1 MKFTKILSLALALI
15 ILMSC
20 IVFAIPASAAPATYY
35 PKLNIRVTKTEEDN
49 AYVAFKTYGGSDAE
63 IIYEWDNDD
72 EEYHTLEGGNYLN
85 VDMDCSE
92 YFYYVH
98 VDEYYRHP
106 ITGESTLLNSVT
118 VSSTSYEFYYKDG
131 YYYDVTF
138 IRGSLRPTD
147 EYSYCVSNPDLFF
160 YPVETVDVSDYT
172 SVLDDLTR
180 DPLFKIADYPS
191 ITDDYS
197 LDVIQIAE
205 SVDGD
210 LFVYVYNPSDATVE
224 VEASKI
230 NMSLQHYED
239 KNPTYKLYDLTLV
252 SSSGTLDKYVVN
264 GFTVSTDDYRY
275 YNIAG
280 IYTPFN
286 EAIHEDDEKDDNTVN
301 YVGIPVGKCFEAI
314 TYEGNVYYACKKI
327 DYVDVTINDH
337 GIIRLQ
343 DSFGIFEDYN
353 TDSHYIAISINNFDV
368 TKIYAVDVS
377 FYTQSYYYHYDSA
390 TPLEQVE
397 TYGDP
402 VLNNKQITYA
412 MTAKNEGGGFL
423 GTSFASYDY
432 VWDRIMT
439 PDDFIAYFEACEN
452 KELIDYDAELIKSSD
467 YVICFYESPYTH
479 KVYTSTITSQTTKS
493 STIVSEV
500 TLLRMHFASIQ
511 GVYNLGVVSDM
522 VTDDGEPDIETT
534 PGDNLQNQVGD
545 YLGDDYDDLAFIVGL
560 LILVVGLVALSYV
573 VPFVKTILSGLID
586 AISFLIQLLVS
597 LITLP
602 FELLASI
609 FGSDKPG
616 KKRGKRK

>member
-1 MKFTKILSLALALI
+1 MKFKKILSLALALI
-15 ILMSC
+15 TLMSC
-20 IVFAIPASAAPATYY
+20 LVFAIPASAAPATYY
-35 PKLNIRVTKTEEDN
+35 PKLNIRVTKAEEDN
-49 AYVAFKTYGGSDAE
+49 AYVAFKTYAGSDAE
-63 IIYEWDNDD
+63 TIYEWGNDD

-118 VSSTSYEFYYKDG
+118 VSSTSYEFYYKEG

-138 IRGSLRPTD
+138 IKGSLRPTD
-147 EYSYCVSNPDLFF
+147 KYSYCVSNPDLFF

-172 SVLDDLTR
+172 SVLEDLTR

-239 KNPTYKLYDLTLV
+239 TSPKYRLYDLTLV

-286 EAIHEDDEKDDNTVN
+286 EAIHDEAEQDDDVIN
-301 YVGIPVGKCFEAI
+301 YVGYPVAKCYSTI
-314 TYEGNVYYACKKI
+314 TDGNGNVLYDCVSL
-327 DYVDVTINDH
+327 DYVDVDIKAVGLIRFADDFLID
-337 GIIRLQ
+337 GI
-343 DSFGIFEDYN
+343 SK
-353 TDSHYIAISINNFDV
+353 TDSHFVAFNVDNFDV
-368 TKIYAVDVS
+368 KHIYSATVS
-377 FYTQSYYYHYDSA
+377 YLTQGYHYTFAVGAGSS
-390 TPLEQVE
+390 E
-397 TYGDP
+397 TYDEA
-402 VLNNKQITYA
+402 VEHT
-412 MTAKNEGGGFL
+412 
-423 GTSFASYDY
+423 
-432 VWDRIMT
+432 
-439 PDDFIAYFEACEN
+439 DDIH
-452 KELIDYDAELIKSSD
+452 DYDEGKLLDGGWFSKEYTWRRIQTVSNFKLMLEGYDHELLVYNEDAINESQF
-467 YVICFYESPYTH
+467 VICFLETDY
-479 KVYTSTITSQTTKS
+479 STWNTTGIGHGYD
-493 STIVSEV
+493 STRVSEV
-500 TLLRMHFASIQ
+500 SILRLRFATPR
-511 GVYNLGVVSDM
+511 GAYNLGAVSDI
-522 VTDDGEPDIETT
+522 VSDDGKPDIEFK
-534 PGDNLQNQVGD
+534 PNYYPDDDFGDLEIIVMI
-545 YLGDDYDDLAFIVGL
+545 LILIVGL
-560 LILVVGLVALSYV
+560 IGLSYV
-573 VPFVKTILSGLID
+573 VPFIKTILSGLID

-609 FGSDKPG
+609 FSGDKPG

>member
-1 MKFTKILSLALALI
+1 
-15 ILMSC
+15 MSC
-20 IVFAIPASAAPATYY
+20 LVFAIPASAAEFGYWIP
-35 PKLNIRVTKTEEDN
+35 PEDN
-49 AYVAFKTYGGSDAE
+49 FTNKTIFEINGTYCCLSSNSACDVYFEDGILTLSIKIPYASYSYSNYLWDAE
-63 IIYEWDNDD
+63 NEAWVPVTSLDGEILVITRTDN
-72 EEYHTLEGGNYLN
+72 
-85 VDMDCSE
+85 
-92 YFYYVH
+92 
-98 VDEYYRHP
+98 
-106 ITGESTLLNSVT
+106 
-118 VSSTSYEFYYKDG
+118 
-131 YYYDVTF
+131 VTF
-138 IRGSLRPTD
+138 DCDRVI
-147 EYSYCVSNPDLFF
+147 YSTIEGL
-160 YPVETVDVSDYT
+160 VEEVDVSNMT
-172 SVLDDLTR
+172 SVLEDLTR

-224 VEASKI
+224 VEAAKI

-264 GFTVSTDDYRY
+264 GFTVSTDDQRY

-286 EAIHEDDEKDDNTVN
+286 EAIHEDDQKDDDTIN
-301 YVGIPVGKCFEAI
+301 YVGSAVGKCFEAI
-314 TYEGNVYYACKKI
+314 TYEGNVHYACKKI
-327 DYVDVTINDH
+327 DYVDVDINDH

-368 TKIYAVDVS
+368 TKIYGVDVA

-423 GTSFASYDY
+423 GTSFFSYDY

-439 PDDFIAYFEACEN
+439 SEDFIAYFEECEN
-452 KELIDYDAELIKSSD
+452 EELIDYDAELINNSD
-467 YVICFYESPYTH
+467 YVICFYETPYTH
-479 KVYTSTITSQTTKS
+479 TVYSTSISSQTTRT

-500 TLLRMHFASIQ
+500 TLLRMHFATPAGI
-511 GVYNLGVVSDM
+511 YNLGVVADI
-522 VTDDGEPDIETT
+522 VTDDGEPDIDI
-534 PGDNLQNQVGD
+534 GADDNLENQIEDFFPSDDFGD
-545 YLGDDYDDLAFIVGL
+545 LEIIVLILILIVGL
-560 LILVVGLVALSYV
+560 IGLSYV

-597 LITLP
+597 LMTLP

-609 FGSDKPG
+609 FGGDKPG

>member
-63 IIYEWDNDD
+63 VIYEWDNDD

-286 EAIHEDDEKDDNTVN
+286 EAIHEEAEQDDDVIN
-301 YVGIPVGKCFEAI
+301 YVGYPVAKCYSTI
-314 TYEGNVYYACKKI
+314 TDSNGAVLYDCVSL
-327 DYVDVTINDH
+327 DYVDVDIKAVGLVRYPNGFKLNGLTK
-337 GIIRLQ
+337 
-343 DSFGIFEDYN
+343 
-353 TDSHYIAISINNFDV
+353 TDSHFVAFDVDNFDV
-368 TKIYAVDVS
+368 KHIYSATVS
-377 FYTQSYYYHYDSA
+377 YLTQGYHYTFAVGAGSS
-390 TPLEQVE
+390 E
-397 TYGDP
+397 TYDEA
-402 VLNNKQITYA
+402 VEHTDDIHDYD
-412 MTAKNEGGGFL
+412 EGKLLDGGWFSKEYSWSRIL
-423 GTSFASYDY
+423 TSDDFQTQLESYDHTLLVY
-432 VWDRIMT
+432 D
-439 PDDFIAYFEACEN
+439 EAAINES
-452 KELIDYDAELIKSSD
+452 EFVIQFLETDY
-467 YVICFYESPYTH
+467 
-479 KVYTSTITSQTTKS
+479 STWNTTGVGNGYD
-493 STIVSEV
+493 STRVSEV
-500 TLLRMHFASIQ
+500 SILRLRFATPQ
-511 GVYNLGVVSDM
+511 GVYNLGAVSDVVS
-522 VTDDGEPDIETT
+522 DDGEPDYEYQTGLY
-534 PGDNLQNQVGD
+534 PDDDFGDLEII
-545 YLGDDYDDLAFIVGL
+545 LGI
-560 LILVVGLVALSYV
+560 LIFVVGLVALPYV
-573 VPFVKTILSGLID
+573 VSFVKTILSGLID

>member
-1 MKFTKILSLALALI
+1 MKFKKILSLALALI
-15 ILMSC
+15 TLMSC
-20 IVFAIPASAAPATYY
+20 LVFAIPASAAPATYY
-35 PKLNIRVTKTEEDN
+35 PKLNIRVTKAEEDN
-49 AYVAFKTYGGSDAE
+49 AYVAFKTYAGSDAE
-63 IIYEWDNDD
+63 IIYEWGNDD

-92 YFYYVH
+92 YFYYVQ

-118 VSSTSYEFYYKDG
+118 ISSTSYEFYYKDG
-131 YYYDVTF
+131 YYYDVKF

-160 YPVETVDVSDYT
+160 YSVETVDVSEYS
-172 SVLDDLTR
+172 SVLEDLTR

-191 ITDDYS
+191 IADDYS

-264 GFTVSTDDYRY
+264 GFSVSTDDCRY

-286 EAIHEDDEKDDNTVN
+286 EAIHEDAEQDDDVIN
-301 YVGIPVGKCFEAI
+301 YVGYPVAKCYSTI
-314 TYEGNVYYACKKI
+314 TDSNGAVLYDCVSL
-327 DYVDVTINDH
+327 DYVDVDIKAVGLVRYPNGFKLNGLTK
-337 GIIRLQ
+337 
-343 DSFGIFEDYN
+343 
-353 TDSHYIAISINNFDV
+353 TDSHFVAFDV
-368 TKIYAVDVS
+368 DNFYVKHIYSATVS
-377 FYTQSYYYHYDSA
+377 YLTRGYHYTFAVGAGSS
-390 TPLEQVE
+390 E
-397 TYGDP
+397 TYDEA
-402 VLNNKQITYA
+402 VEHTDDIYDYD
-412 MTAKNEGGGFL
+412 EGKLLDGGWFSKEYSWSRIL
-423 GTSFASYDY
+423 TSDDFQTQLESYDHTLLVY
-432 VWDRIMT
+432 D
-439 PDDFIAYFEACEN
+439 EAAINESQFVIQFL
-452 KELIDYDAELIKSSD
+452 ETDY
-467 YVICFYESPYTH
+467 
-479 KVYTSTITSQTTKS
+479 STWNTTGVGNGYD
-493 STIVSEV
+493 STRVSEV
-500 TLLRMHFASIQ
+500 SILRLRFATPQ
-511 GVYNLGVVSDM
+511 GVYNLGAVSDVVSDDGKPDYEYQPGLYP
-522 VTDDGEPDIETT
+522 DDDF
-534 PGDNLQNQVGD
+534 GDMEII
-545 YLGDDYDDLAFIVGL
+545 LGIIMLIVG
-560 LILVVGLVALSYV
+560 IIALSYV
-573 VPFVKTILSGLID
+573 VPFVKTILSGLWS
-586 AISFLIQLLVS
+586 AISFLSQLIVG

-609 FGSDKPG
+609 FGDNKSG